1 LFRSVQGLLPL
12 AVVLLMGYISQQVLM
27 NVYVLYSDYRFG
39 WTDRTVGL
47 SLAVV
52 GICQVLY
59 GVFVVKRVVA
69 KFGEQ
74 RAMIFGFLGGAL
86 GYCCIGSS
94 KTGLW
99 VWLGIPLLNLMSLA
113 WPAAQSLMS
122 RSTPPSEQGQLQGG
136 INSLRGIS
144 GLVGPGL
151 FTWVF
156 AKSIGA
162 NAWLPAPGSAFF
174 VAAGLLLVA
183 LVVVLGRGREVRAA

>member
-1 LFRSVQGLLPL
+1 MPL
-12 AVVLLMGYISQQVLM
+12 AAVLLLGYVSQQVLM

-74 RAMIFGFLGGAL
+74 RAMIFGFIGGAV

-122 RSTPPSEQGQLQGG
+122 RETPPNEQGQLQGA

-156 AKSIGA
+156 AKSIGV
-162 NAWLPAPGSAFF
+162 NAWLTLPGSPFF
-174 VAAGLLLVA
+174 LAAALLLVA
-183 LVVVLGRGREVRAA
+183 LMVVLGRGREAAAA